1 MDGDGHCGCLT
12 LRPHSPLRGDATEY
26 ADGYR
31 LTRAL
36 IPTRAQTPSS
46 STTQLITRSWR
57 KPSVSQMRPSI
68 ATQLIPSTSSRH
80 RATIRGKTQEDQLN
94 GVNDESSLVW
104 RANRDA
110 ARTATIEPATG

>member
-1 MDGDGHCGCLT
+1 MTSTDYCDGRGW
-12 LRPHSPLRGDATEY
+12 PLRLSDTTPPFPTTGDATEY

-46 STTQLITRSWR
+46 ITTQLITRSWR

-80 RATIRGKTQEDQLN
+80 RTTIRGKTQEDQLN
-94 GVNDESSLVW
+94 GVNDGRSLV
-104 RANRDA
+104 
-110 ARTATIEPATG
+110 